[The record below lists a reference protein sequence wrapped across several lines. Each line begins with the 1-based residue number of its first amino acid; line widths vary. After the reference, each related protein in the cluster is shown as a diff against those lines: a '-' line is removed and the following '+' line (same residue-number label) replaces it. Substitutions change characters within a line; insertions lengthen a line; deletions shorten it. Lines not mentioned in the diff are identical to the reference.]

1 MHLYVLHA
9 LRQADFKTRAPGG
22 VIEYTDGTAVAGN
35 GFVNHRKAQPGTAL
49 GRLLATGLGARRLP
63 EGLEDERLLVG
74 RHAGAVVSD
83 GNAEMRR
90 LIDQC
95 HFDAAV
101 DGTVADSVL
110 HQVGEGAA
118 QQVGVAAQDGRV
130 HRVEGQADLLG
141 VGREPGQVD
150 HFGEQVVEVVL
161 LGLDGLDRRHARHRR
176 WWCAAS
182 G

>member
-1 MHLYVLHA
+1 M
-9 LRQADFKTRAPGG
+9 
-22 VIEYTDGTAVAGN
+22 
-35 GFVNHRKAQPGTAL
+35 
-49 GRLLATGLGARRLP
+49 
-63 EGLEDERLLVG
+63 
-74 RHAGAVVSD
+74 VSD

-110 HQVGEGAA
+110 HQIGEGAA
-118 QQVGVAAQDGRV
+118 QQVGVAAQDGRI
-130 HRVEGQADLLG
+130 HRGEGQADLLG

-161 LGLDGLDRRHARHRR
+161 LGLDGLDLGARVGQEAVGEFQRAARLAGQLIQTGATFGAVGGGAQLLDDGQDGGLGLVLGLLTLLVLAIRDR
-176 WWCAAS
+176 WS
-182 G
+182 INVLTYKQGREYSILDQ